1 MVRMKTWTAI
11 FMAVAVVFLVAG
23 AVRADDAIR
32 LRSRTF
38 TPDAT
43 RDVASDLL
51 ANAGAR
57 LVVQLP
63 ETPNEAAR
71 DAYRAQGIHLLRP
84 LSGTAWLARI
94 EPREFSTKSAPA
106 VRWVGRL
113 AADDKMHENVRAG
126 VFGPWSVAENGRRVL
141 YVGMFP
147 DVSEAEGRSLL
158 AGFGRP
164 IEHTRATNGWLVAV
178 DPARVSDLAAR
189 DEVIWVEESLPALE
203 PNMDVAKP
211 AVGGDVANEDYGVKG
226 AGIKVLILDGGT
238 VFNGFHQDLAGRITV
253 IGLPIPDILIG
264 HATNVMGIV
273 GGNGTVSGGQYV
285 GIAPEASFI
294 SASVLPL
301 SIPPLYNSP
310 ASIESQYK
318 TAVQDHGA
326 NVSNNSI
333 GANLAQF
340 GALMCDKEGDYEGT
354 AQLID
359 ALVYG
364 KYGPI
369 TIVWANGNERGYGA
383 CGSTYSTTPP
393 PAPAK
398 NTIAVG
404 AVNKDTLVMTS
415 FSSYGPTD
423 DGRLRPDVSAPG
435 CVTDG
440 GSFSAGIT
448 SCGPGDRY
456 IAMCG
461 TSQASP
467 VVTGAAA
474 LVHEYW
480 SLKKG
485 GDQPWASTV
494 KGLII
499 HGSLDEDG
507 PGPNY
512 RYGYGVLQI
521 PPSLDLIDEAEVRQD
536 AIDQGDELTLDFEAT
551 GGEVKATLVWTD
563 PPGETMTARALVND
577 LDLTI
582 ESGGTDWRPWVLD
595 PASPMDDA
603 TRGENHR
610 DPVEQVLVD
619 DAASGDPVT
628 VVVRASEVPMGPQA
642 FTLIVSGVRE
652 PEGDDD
658 ADDDTDDDDMTD
670 DDMSDDDAEAGDD
683 DDDDDSGGCGC

>member
-1 MVRMKTWTAI
+1 MTGMKMWTAI
-11 FMAVAVVFLVAG
+11 FAAVAMMWAG
-23 AVRADDAIR
+23 GALADDTIR

-38 TPDAT
+38 TPEAT
-43 RDVASDLL
+43 RDIATDLR

-57 LVVQLP
+57 IVVQLP

-71 DAYRAQGIHLLRP
+71 DAYRAAGIHLLRP

-94 EPREFSTKSAPA
+94 EPRDFTAKSAPA

-113 AADDKMHENVRAG
+113 AADDKLHENVRAG
-126 VFGPWSVAENGRRVL
+126 VFGPWSVAENSRCVM

-147 DVSEAEGRSLL
+147 DVSEAEGRALL
-158 AGFGRP
+158 AAYGRP
-164 IEHTRATNGWLVAV
+164 IEHTTATNGWLVAI
-178 DPARVSDLAAR
+178 DPVRVRELASR
-189 DEVIWVEESLPALE
+189 DEVVWIEQSLPALE

-238 VFNGFHQDLAGRITV
+238 VYNGFHQDLAGRITV
-253 IGLPIPDILIG
+253 IGFPIPDILVG

-310 ASIESQYK
+310 RSIESQYR

-333 GANLAQF
+333 GANLARF
-340 GALMCDKEGDYEGT
+340 GTALCNMEGDYEGT

-404 AVNKDTLVMTS
+404 AVNKDSLVMTS

-435 CVTDG
+435 CATDG
-440 GSFSAGIT
+440 GSFTEGIT
-448 SCGPGDRY
+448 ACGPGDNY
-456 IAMCG
+456 ISMCG

-467 VVTGAAA
+467 VVAGAAA

-480 SLKKG
+480 ALKNG
-485 GDQPWASTV
+485 GAQPWTSTV

-499 HGSLDEDG
+499 HGSLDEDT

-521 PPSLDLIDEAEVRQD
+521 PPSLDLIDEANVRQD

-563 PPGETMTARALVND
+563 PPGPTMTAKALVND
-577 LDLTI
+577 LDLSI
-582 ESGGTDWRPWVLD
+582 EAGDADWLPWVLD
-595 PASPMDDA
+595 PASPADDA

-619 DAASGDPVT
+619 EAADGELVT
-628 VVVRASEVPMGPQA
+628 VVVRASEVPMGPQS

-652 PEGDDD
+652 SDSSDDD
-658 ADDDTDDDDMTD
+658 ADDDAGDDDMAD
-670 DDMSDDDAEAGDD
+670 DDMSDDDAAADD
-683 DDDDDSGGCGC
+683 DDDDDDDDGCGC

>member
-1 MVRMKTWTAI
+1 MTAMKMWTAI
-11 FMAVAVVFLVAG
+11 FAAVAMVLTGVA
-23 AVRADDAIR
+23 ASADDAIR

-38 TPDAT
+38 TPIATSDA
-43 RDVASDLL
+43 AGDLR
-51 ANAGAR
+51 ANIGAR
-57 LVVQLP
+57 VVVQLLA
-63 ETPNEAAR
+63 TPNEAMR

-94 EPREFSTKSAPA
+94 DARDFAAKSAPA
-106 VRWVGRL
+106 MRWVGRL
-113 AADDKMHENVRAG
+113 DAADKIHESVRTG
-126 VFGPWSVAENGRRVL
+126 VFGPWSVAEDGRRVL

-147 DVSEAEGRSLL
+147 DVSEAEGRALL
-158 AGFGRP
+158 ASFGRP
-164 IEHTRATNGWLVAV
+164 IEHTKATNGWLVAV
-178 DPARVSDLAAR
+178 DPARVRDLASR
-189 DEVIWVEESLPALE
+189 DEVVWIEESLPALT

-211 AVGGDVANEDYGVKG
+211 AVGGDVANEDYGVRG

-253 IGLPIPDILIG
+253 IGLPIPDILVG

-273 GGNGTVSGGQYV
+273 GGNGTVSGGQFV
-285 GIAPEASFI
+285 GIAPEALFI

-301 SIPPLYNSP
+301 SVPPLYNSP
-310 ASIESQYK
+310 ASIERQYR

-333 GANLAQF
+333 GANLARF
-340 GALMCDKEGDYEGT
+340 GDALCNMEGDYEGT

-440 GSFSAGIT
+440 TSFSEGIT
-448 SCGPGDRY
+448 ACGPGDKY

-467 VVTGAAA
+467 VVAGAAA

-480 SLKKG
+480 SLKNG
-485 GDQPWASTV
+485 GAQPWASTV

-512 RYGYGVLQI
+512 RYGYGVLRI
-521 PPSLDLIDEAEVRQD
+521 PPSLDLVDEAKVRQD

-563 PPGETMTARALVND
+563 PPGPTMTAKALVND
-577 LDLTI
+577 LDLSI
-582 ESGGTDWRPWVLD
+582 DAGDADWLPWVLD

-619 DAASGDPVT
+619 DAAAGDPVT
-628 VVVRASEVPMGPQA
+628 VVVRATEVPMGPQS
-642 FTLIVSGVRE
+642 FTLIVSGVRD
-652 PEGDDD
+652 PESGDDD
-658 ADDDTDDDDMTD
+658 TADDDASD
-670 DDMSDDDAEAGDD
+670 DDMSDDDAATDDDAAGDD
-683 DDDDDSGGCGC
+683 DDDDDGCGC